1 MGLNK
6 LSYAISG
13 VVMAAISL
21 SAKAAVIVTGVAF
34 PDENHLAQIYSD
46 TDTDPLIA
54 FAPKPGMSQR
64 IKIDVF
70 AGSIASANAHVPY
83 YVSHDQIIN
92 FDGQIVNAS
101 GDFPGEDSCGYDGFG
116 VACNGGVTSPKL
128 QILGKSAKTAI
139 FQWSLPKN
147 DPLCDPTAVGCEAF
161 YNWAGYGWLDL
172 TVSST
177 RPVDYRV
184 SVTDFPSGAGAVPEP
199 ASWAMMVAGFGAVG
213 SLSRRPKR
221 LMRQDALA

>member
-1 MGLNK
+1 MRLSK

-13 VVMAAISL
+13 VVMAAISI
-21 SAKAAVIVTGVAF
+21 SAKAAVIMTGVAF
-34 PDENHLAQIYSD
+34 PGENHLAQIYSNTD
-46 TDTDPLIA
+46 TDTMIAA
-54 FAPKPGMSQR
+54 FAPKPGMTQR

-70 AGSIASANAHVPY
+70 AGSIASADAHVPY

-92 FDGQIVNAS
+92 GDGQIVNAS

-116 VACNGGVTSPKL
+116 VACNGGVTLPKL

-139 FQWSLPKN
+139 FQWSLPQN

-172 TVSST
+172 TVNST
-177 RPVDYRV
+177 RPVAYRV

-199 ASWAMMVAGFGAVG
+199 ASWAMIVAGFGAVG
-213 SLSRRPKR
+213 SLSRRRKR
-221 LMRQDALA
+221 VAEASLA